1 MQKEILNTE
10 IFSLNEEK
18 NKIKVKKD
26 LIFPNLA
33 IFRLAKE
40 DHTIGNVIHQKLL
53 TFKDVLFC
61 AYKKPHPLE
70 NFVIFKIMTNENLTP
85 FQALDCC
92 LKDLYIE
99 LSVLEEELDKLNE

>member
-1 MQKEILNTE
+1 MQKVNLDSG

-26 LIFPNLA
+26 LSLPNLA
-33 IFRLAKE
+33 VFRLSKE

-99 LSVLEEELDKLNE
+99 LSVLEEELDILNK